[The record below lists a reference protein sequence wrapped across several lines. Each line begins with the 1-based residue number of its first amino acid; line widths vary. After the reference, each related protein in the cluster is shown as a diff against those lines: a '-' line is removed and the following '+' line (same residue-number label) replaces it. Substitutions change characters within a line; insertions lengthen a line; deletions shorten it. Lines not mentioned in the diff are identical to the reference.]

1 VSGGVIK
8 RNSNQRVMIG
18 QINTHIQKPLIS
30 PGSELLG
37 GVGGTLNGIG
47 ATGSANTRIGTG
59 AKEKSQINI

>member
-1 VSGGVIK
+1 MSGGVIK

-30 PGSELLG
+30 PGSELLAG
-37 GVGGTLNGIG
+37 GLNGIG
-47 ATGSANTRIGTG
+47 SGASGNTRIGTG